1 MNNDKNELESPFI
14 NNITEIYKK
23 INFYKKG
30 FIALA
35 ICSVFQAVTIFCL
48 IFSNPIVIHEKNG
61 ERIGFIGVKTELIIT
76 QKEIKEL
83 VKRFI
88 RSRYEWQE
96 FNPELISKNLEP
108 FIKKGLSKKMFK
120 QLNLEKAELKGQELK
135 QYIGKISVSIDKNNR
150 IIGTFDKII
159 RIGNIPLLSE
169 AQVLIGI
176 VKGLI
181 TKSNK
186 LGLYINS
193 VVNYESK

>member
-1 MNNDKNELESPFI
+1 MINDKKQENSPFI
-14 NNITEIYKK
+14 ENISEIYKK
-23 INFYKKG
+23 IDFYKKG
-30 FIALA
+30 AVILA
-35 ICSVFQAVTIFCL
+35 MCSLFQTATIFSL
-48 IFSNPIVIHEKNG
+48 IFANPIVIQEKSG
-61 ERIGFIGVKTELIIT
+61 ERIGYVGVKKELTIT

-83 VKRFI
+83 VRRFI

-108 FIKKGLSKKMFK
+108 FVKSGLSNKMLKK
-120 QLNLEKAELKGQELK
+120 LNLEKEELKGQKLK
-135 QYIGKISVSIDKNNR
+135 QYVGKIKVEIDKDNR
-150 IIGTFDKII
+150 IVGTFDKII

-176 VKGLI
+176 VKGLV